1 MNVTFRDMPELV
13 AGFVHHLRVE
23 RGRSLNTVKRYQ
35 RTLEDFAE
43 FVTDLDLA
51 LDHVSRD
58 QIVAFAGRSVRGRE
72 PSHATWNARVAALR
86 AFYGYLYRRDIVNSN
101 PSLRVD
107 RHRERAAERLPLS
120 FDEALGV
127 VDVIAKQSSDA
138 YRSRNVAIFQL
149 FVHSALRVAEV
160 VSLNVGQVD
169 FDNRVL
175 LGVRAKGEKYLSVYF
190 SDLVSEALERYLR
203 HRSLLHP
210 KASEQALF
218 LSDRGTRMSV
228 RSVQEMVRRYGR
240 LAGISRPVTPHLLR
254 HSSVSQLA
262 EIGTPITVIQDI
274 CGHES
279 IRTTQRYV
287 HLGGE
292 HRRSAVDALD
302 KEWRRRKR
310 SA

>member
-1 MNVTFRDMPELV
+1 MNVTFRDMPDLV
-13 AGFVHHLRVE
+13 ASFVHHLRVE
-23 RGRSLNTVKRYQ
+23 RGRSPNTVKRYQ
-35 RTLEDFAE
+35 RTLEDFAV
-43 FVTDLDLA
+43 FVTDLDLP
-51 LDHVSRD
+51 LDSVTRD
-58 QIVAFAGRSVRGRE
+58 QIVAFSGRSVHGRE
-72 PSHATWNARVAALR
+72 PSHATWNARIAALR
-86 AFYGYLYRRDIVNSN
+86 AFYGYLHRREIVHTN

-120 FDEALGV
+120 FDEALNV
-127 VDVIAKQSSDA
+127 VDVIAKHSSDA

-228 RSVQEMVRRYGR
+228 RSVQEMVRRYGK

-262 EIGTPITVIQDI
+262 EIGTPLTVIQDI

-292 HRRSAVDALD
+292 HRRTAIDALD